1 MWLWWKFAFV
11 HFCFP
16 KQCVHIEGFLRSVLR
31 LRQGMLSGLRLF
43 HCKFSHKSSLLRCPC
58 AFRLRRLAKKCGYR
72 FCLFRWC
79 HFTSAPCS
87 FFEQC
92 PFHAAA
98 RAMRFG
104 NSLRYFEVQHIVV
117 FRDKCRTSGIF
128 NPRGR
133 RGTFWTLLPS
143 LRFVRLRSP
152 LSLWHG
158 ARFSRFSEILVKRFT
173 NSLEGP
179 SLVILQKFHGAVLEV
194 AK

>member
-1 MWLWWKFAFV
+1 MSMCISTA
-11 HFCFP
+11 
-16 KQCVHIEGFLRSVLR
+16 QAR
-31 LRQGMLSGLRLF
+31 
-43 HCKFSHKSSLLRCPC
+43 
-58 AFRLRRLAKKCGYR
+58 KKCGYR

-92 PFHAAA
+92 PFHAAG
-98 RAMRFG
+98 MRFG
-104 NSLRYFEVQHIVV
+104 NSLRYFEVQHIV

-194 AK
+194 RNR